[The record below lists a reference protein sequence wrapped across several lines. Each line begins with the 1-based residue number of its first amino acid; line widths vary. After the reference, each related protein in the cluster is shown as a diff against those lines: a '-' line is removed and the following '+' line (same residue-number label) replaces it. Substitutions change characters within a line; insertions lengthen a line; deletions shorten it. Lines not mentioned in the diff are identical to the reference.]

1 MKTYE
6 RVFARLEKLHAWYGD
21 MGEYCEPGYST
32 EKESIL
38 FGDWN
43 PVPKGLLSALEE
55 RFELEWNDEWTS
67 CEECGRYFR
76 TSGDCYQWTMYAWID
91 GKSGTCLCGDCV
103 KESPDDYIKEC
114 INNPKTCVKAFLDL
128 SSLGFTNLNGTF
140 ENGFHAHMN
149 DDPVKIL
156 AEYKKKYPTYD
167 LVFGNLSV
175 SQFYID
181 FEIWGKE
188 REEI

>member
-1 MKTYE
+1 
-6 RVFARLEKLHAWYGD
+6 
-21 MGEYCEPGYST
+21 
-32 EKESIL
+32 
-38 FGDWN
+38 
-43 PVPKGLLSALEE
+43 
-55 RFELEWNDEWTS
+55 
-67 CEECGRYFR
+67 
-76 TSGDCYQWTMYAWID
+76 
-91 GKSGTCLCGDCV
+91 
-103 KESPDDYIKEC
+103 
-114 INNPKTCVKAFLDL
+114 
-128 SSLGFTNLNGTF
+128 
-140 ENGFHAHMN
+140 MN